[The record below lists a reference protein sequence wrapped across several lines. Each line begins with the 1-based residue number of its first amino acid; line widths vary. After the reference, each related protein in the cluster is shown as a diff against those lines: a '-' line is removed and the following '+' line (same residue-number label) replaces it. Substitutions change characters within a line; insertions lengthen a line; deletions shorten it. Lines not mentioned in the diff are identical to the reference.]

1 MLFPVSLL
9 QAQKIAQHDAL
20 TVEELQADLDVFL
33 DVYDHHPGLHLYHT
47 PGGNRF
53 CESCLAAPH
62 SEWDIN
68 RSILYRI
75 AAGTDLSGRRA
86 QASHPVLCTVK
97 RSPR

>member
-47 PGGNRF
+47 L
-53 CESCLAAPH
+53 EETDSVKAALQH
-62 SEWDIN
+62 LIQNGTST
-68 RSILYRI
+68 SILYRI

-86 QASHPVLCTVK
+86 HRHLTRCCV
-97 RSPR
+97 R